1 MTAAHCTNGK
11 VAKDIEVKVGEHDL
25 HTDVPGERWI
35 TVRRI
40 HQGPYINDVCY
51 NLGILNPSP
60 PVQGD
65 RSERQKPPIDR
76 VPTAPAA
83 GGPLLQQPTAQA
95 DWRNIPNLSQREIFT
110 CLICHPVNLE
120 LRQSGQPPQLYR
132 DAS

>member
-51 NLGILNPSP
+51 NLGILNPP
-60 PVQGD
+60 
-65 RSERQKPPIDR
+65 RH
-76 VPTAPAA
+76 
-83 GGPLLQQPTAQA
+83 LY
-95 DWRNIPNLSQREIFT
+95 
-110 CLICHPVNLE
+110 LE
-120 LRQSGQPPQLYR
+120 LSESGQPPQLYR